1 MFTGIIE
8 ETGTVQNIKKNHV
21 SAVLTIQ
28 CSKVLENTA
37 IGDSI
42 AVNGVCLTVTSMGSN
57 YFTADVMAET
67 ANRSSL
73 GKLTGGSTV
82 NLERAMAANGRF
94 GGHIVSGHIDSVGY
108 ITDIVQDENAVW
120 YTITVDKKLT
130 RYIVEKGSVTLDGIS
145 LTVASVDEDSFKVST
160 IPHTRLVTNLK
171 GKQTGD
177 MINVECDMLGKYV
190 EKLLQFNNTNDE
202 KHESKITMDFL
213 RENGF

>member
-28 CSKVLENTA
+28 CNKVLENTL

-73 GKLTGGSTV
+73 GKLTGGSIV
-82 NLERAMAANGRF
+82 NLERAMAANGRVV
-94 GGHIVSGHIDSVGY
+94 GHIVSGHIDSVGY

-120 YTITVDKKLT
+120 YTISVDEKLT

-145 LTVASVDEDSFKVST
+145 LTIASVDKDSFKVST
-160 IPHTRLVTNLK
+160 IPHTRTVTNLK
-171 GKQTGD
+171 GKQVGD

-190 EKLLQFNNTNDE
+190 EKLLQFNNTDN
-202 KHESKITMDFL
+202 KKQESKITMEFL

>member
-120 YTITVDKKLT
+120 YTITIDKKLT

-190 EKLLQFNNTNDE
+190 EKLLQFNNTEDE